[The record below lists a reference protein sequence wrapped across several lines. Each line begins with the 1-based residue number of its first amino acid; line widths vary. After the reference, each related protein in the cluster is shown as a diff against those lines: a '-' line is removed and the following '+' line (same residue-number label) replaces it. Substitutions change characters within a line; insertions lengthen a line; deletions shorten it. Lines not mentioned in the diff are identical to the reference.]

1 MRTHCMWH
9 EQGGTAG
16 RPCSIQ
22 SFQNRPLRVLRVGLH
37 KGKERSRP
45 ERLVRLVVVSQLKRK
60 RERVGDPHL
69 FLPAVSAGSGS
80 LSFREGPALAAHPWA
95 TFPSGG
101 FSEHFTFVEIHS
113 LRQLHRP

>member
-22 SFQNRPLRVLRVGLH
+22 SFQNRPLRVLRVRWH

-80 LSFREGPALAAHPWA
+80 LSFREPRIGSPPLGHVSEWRIFG
-95 TFPSGG
+95 TFR
-101 FSEHFTFVEIHS
+101 F
-113 LRQLHRP
+113 R